1 MTFLEKLKTVERVD
15 QLIRLKCTG
24 TPDEL
29 ARKLGLTRSTVY
41 EIIECM
47 KNMDVDIKY
56 CKNRKSFYYE
66 TEKVLAIGF
75 VDKSKI
81 KGGAEINEDI
91 FKNYFHRPILSDKGN
106 VSLYQQK

>member
-1 MTFLEKLKTVERVD
+1 MTFLEKLRTVERVD
-15 QLIRLKCTG
+15 QLIRLKATG

-47 KNMDVDIKY
+47 KSMDAEIKY
-56 CKNRKSFYYE
+56 CKTRKSFYYE

-75 VDKSKI
+75 VESSKI
-81 KGGAEINEDI
+81 RGGEKKNEEII
-91 FKNYFHRPILSDKGN
+91 QKYFQCPILSDNSN
-106 VSLYQQK
+106 VSLYHQK